1 MNLEVWCLRSLMC
14 QKILFYCLHNHDICK
29 YLSLSLSSTWSTTRT
44 VVTKEYCNI
53 NEYDS
58 VICFGAIFSWL
69 SGVSYFQLVLAVLV
83 KKNLYYLFNQSNA
96 FTNFEIGTSIFPQ
109 VALYTLLSECIVSI
123 LFCIHFLIC
132 LTVRA
137 SLVGDH
143 FLYSHDLNV
152 WFRGDIVRRN

>member
-1 MNLEVWCLRSLMC
+1 MILASTVWTITYHIMNLEVWCLRSLMY

-44 VVTKEYCNI
+44 VVIKEYCNI

-69 SGVSYFQLVLAVLV
+69 SGVSYFQLVLAILV

-96 FTNFEIGTSIFPQ
+96 FTNFKIGTSNFPQ

-123 LFCIHFLIC
+123 LFCIHFLRC
-132 LTVRA
+132 WQGGFV
-137 SLVGDH
+137 
-143 FLYSHDLNV
+143 
-152 WFRGDIVRRN
+152 

>member
-1 MNLEVWCLRSLMC
+1 MLQLYGHTYHIMNLEVWCLRSLMY

-44 VVTKEYCNI
+44 VVIKEYCNI

-69 SGVSYFQLVLAVLV
+69 SGVSYFQLVLAILV

-96 FTNFEIGTSIFPQ
+96 FTNFEIGTSNFPQ

-123 LFCIHFLIC
+123 LFCIHFLRC
-132 LTVRA
+132 WQGGFV
-137 SLVGDH
+137 
-143 FLYSHDLNV
+143 
-152 WFRGDIVRRN
+152 

>member
-1 MNLEVWCLRSLMC
+1 MC

-44 VVTKEYCNI
+44 VVIKEYCNI

-69 SGVSYFQLVLAVLV
+69 SGVSYFQLVFAILV
-83 KKNLYYLFNQSNA
+83 KKNVYYLFNQSNV
-96 FTNFEIGTSIFPQ
+96 FNYQLWNSYYHFSTSSPLHPLIRMHCLHT
-109 VALYTLLSECIVSI
+109 VLYTFPKVLTRT
-123 LFCIHFLIC
+123 IC

-143 FLYSHDLNV
+143 LLYSHDLNV
-152 WFRGDIVRRN
+152 WFRGDVVRRN

>member
-1 MNLEVWCLRSLMC
+1 MC

-44 VVTKEYCNI
+44 VVIKEYCNI

-69 SGVSYFQLVLAVLV
+69 SGVSYFQLVLVILV

-109 VALYTLLSECIVSI
+109 VTQFTPSYQNALSPTVLYTFPKVLTRT
-123 LFCIHFLIC
+123 IC

-152 WFRGDIVRRN
+152 WFRCDVVRRN